1 MKIEERDLTAE
12 QTYVN
17 DIDELQGR
25 YPDIYKAYE
34 QISKEQFHL
43 FARKMLDYGK
53 GNISVG
59 SNLDT
64 PEEEKVALTG
74 LWFRMNDKIQRLKQL
89 VLLSREAK
97 VTTESVKDTFQDL
110 SIYGIIAQIVKNKQ
124 WK

>member
-1 MKIEERDLTAE
+1 MKIGERDLTKE
-12 QTYVN
+12 TITNSRQ
-17 DIDELQGR
+17 ELKEA
-25 YPDIYKAYE
+25 YPEIAKAYE
-34 QISKEQFHL
+34 RIQLEQYELFSK
-43 FARKMLDYGK
+43 KMMDYGK

-64 PEEEKVALTG
+64 EDEVHVALTG

-89 VLLSREAK
+89 VLLKKDAK
-97 VTTESVKDTFQDL
+97 VKTESIIDTFQDL

>member
-1 MKIEERDLTAE
+1 MKIGERDYTKE
-12 QTYVN
+12 KHEDS
-17 DIDELQGR
+17 DIVELQER
-25 YPDIYKAYE
+25 YPDIYKAYTE
-34 QISKEQFHL
+34 ISIEQFNL

-89 VLLSREAK
+89 VLLNKEAK

-110 SIYGIIAQIVKNKQ
+110 SIYSIIAQIVKNKQ